1 MSRLGWLSF
10 NVHTFLALYAPLPSR
25 ILASHFFAQSCTN
38 KQTSL
43 LMKKYYLKRLV
54 SYTYERQPISNVQKK
69 KKIQYTESN
78 KHWPSIFI
86 LLNIMLC
93 NKSSISHHITAAFFS
108 VGLFTLMLSQGHLK
122 KGNNM
127 IFYHRVKLNKKALMA
142 PF

>member
-1 MSRLGWLSF
+1 ML
-10 NVHTFLALYAPLPSR
+10 HICKT
-25 ILASHFFAQSCTN
+25 
-38 KQTSL
+38 
-43 LMKKYYLKRLV
+43 
-54 SYTYERQPISNVQKK
+54 TYKLVQKK

-78 KHWPSIFI
+78 KHWPSIFTV

-127 IFYHRVKLNKKALMA
+127 IFYQSETKQKSLNGAILTWTYRIGVSSAFYWSTMWHTHLCLVSRIYSNKLKIKIFYDHFAELKWGRV
-142 PF
+142 

>member
-1 MSRLGWLSF
+1 ML
-10 NVHTFLALYAPLPSR
+10 HKCKTTY
-25 ILASHFFAQSCTN
+25 
-38 KQTSL
+38 KL
-43 LMKKYYLKRLV
+43 L
-54 SYTYERQPISNVQKK
+54 QKK

-127 IFYHRVKLNKKALMA
+127 IFYQSETKQKSLDGTILTWTYRIGVCLLLVNNVTYTSVSCVLCLVSIAINSK
-142 PF
+142 